1 MRQQAE
7 DLLGP
12 KDTSGGT
19 PTYILDQRIWIWIQ
33 KDIFGGICTY
43 VPDPTDLE
51 QVRTW
56 WYIT

>member
-1 MRQQAE
+1 VRQQAE
-7 DLLGP
+7 DLLDS

-19 PTYILDQRIWIWIQ
+19 RMYILDPTDLDIQ